1 MNLTLT
7 IVYKTNKTNILY
19 YTEDDPISLRKV

>member
-7 IVYKTNKTNILY
+7 IVYKTNKTDILY
-19 YTEDDPISLRKV
+19 YTEDDSISLRKV